1 MFQRTKY
8 SLHLIILQNKEI
20 IYALA
25 YYCGAYNY
33 SRSSGKIL
41 GCFGYECSDT
51 AFSILNL
58 FDITYIQNK
67 GAAFSLLSGK
77 LSLLSIIS
85 VAFCICAVIYWIKKK
100 PTHPLLCTSITMM
113 FAGAFGNAID
123 RIFRGF
129 VIDYI
134 QTSFINFPVFNI
146 ADIGITVGA
155 ILLVVYFI
163 WFDKEDKNADVK
175 N

>member
-1 MFQRTKY
+1 M
-8 SLHLIILQNKEI
+8 LWLIIAMLI
-20 IYALA
+20 IIADQAVKYLVV
-25 YYCGAYNY
+25 
-33 SRSSGKIL
+33 SGMNV
-41 GCFGYECSDT
+41 GDT
-51 AFSILNL
+51 AFSIL
-58 FDITYIQNK
+58 NK

>member
-1 MFQRTKY
+1 M
-8 SLHLIILQNKEI
+8 LWLIIAVLI
-20 IYALA
+20 IIADQAVKYLVV
-25 YYCGAYNY
+25 
-33 SRSSGKIL
+33 SGMNV
-41 GCFGYECSDT
+41 GDT

-85 VAFCICAVIYWIKKK
+85 VALYWIKKK